1 MWLIGRESTAQMTNA
16 MPRLKPLVKD
26 MNHRQLK
33 CGTAAHHSQRLR
45 RWRMRKLVKA
55 GLAEQWGQTLSDK
68 GTLVDV
74 YAKKEKT

>member
-33 CGTAAHHSQRLR
+33 CGTAAHHSQLR
-45 RWRMRKLVKA
+45 GGWMRPDTFNPYA
-55 GLAEQWGQTLSDK
+55 RIAELESQLEATQHTHN
-68 GTLVDV
+68 TRNN
-74 YAKKEKT
+74 T